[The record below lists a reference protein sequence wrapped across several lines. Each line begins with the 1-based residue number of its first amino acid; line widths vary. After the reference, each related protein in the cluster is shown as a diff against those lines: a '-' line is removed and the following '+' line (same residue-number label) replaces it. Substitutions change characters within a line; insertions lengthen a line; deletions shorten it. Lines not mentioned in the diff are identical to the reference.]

1 MNDPQT
7 SHEPTA
13 LEEAG
18 KAALREAEVQRER
31 LQPYYAALAQC
42 EKSVPKPLQETVSR
56 EIDAMKRASED
67 LQEARQLTDDLRDE
81 LSARLFDTNK
91 SVNRKWW
98 RLNPP
103 ANGAIDLQEKERDH
117 FARGI
122 NLYKIILILFIGSFA
137 GVVVEVL
144 WCLARHGYIESR
156 AGLVYG
162 PFNMLYG
169 VGAAVLSIALYRF
182 RNRGYWLSFLGGFAV
197 GTVVEY
203 ACSWLQEMVFGSTS
217 WDYSKLPLNLNG
229 RVCLLYSL
237 FWGVLGVLWIKDI
250 YPRMSKWIL
259 KLPNRPGKIIT
270 WVVAVFLLV
279 NCVVSSLA
287 CLRWSDRVHGI
298 PARNAYEEMMDARF
312 PDERMEK
319 VYANM
324 TFDNE
329 E

>member
-1 MNDPQT
+1 MSEQRKEQE
-7 SHEPTA
+7 STA

-18 KAALREAEVQRER
+18 KASLREAQAQRER

-42 EKSVPKPLQETVSR
+42 EKSVPEPLRETVSR
-56 EIDAMKRASED
+56 EIDAMKRASES
-67 LQEARQLTDDLRDE
+67 LQEARQQTDELRDE

-103 ANGAIDLQEKERDH
+103 ANGAIDLQEQERDH

-137 GVVVEVL
+137 GVVVEML

-169 VGAAVLSIALYRF
+169 LGAAVLSITLYRF

-203 ACSWLQEMVFGSTS
+203 ACSWLQEMILGSTS

-237 FWGVLGVLWIKDI
+237 FWGVLGILWIKDI

-270 WVVAVFLLV
+270 WVVAAFLLV
-279 NCVVSSLA
+279 NCLVSGLA
-287 CLRWSDRVHGI
+287 CLRWSDRVRGV

-324 TFDNE
+324 TFD
-329 E
+329 